1 MAIVLIT
8 VFVFGC
14 SSDLVLS
21 LLGIETGVDEQ
32 EFREATCKTSKYPF
46 LKKLDQDYLCP
57 FFIRDYKKTDGD
69 TSFIEGDHQL
79 EEGSSKGMVVPE
91 EKEKLLQEVLHTALR
106 KVYSEI
112 ECEKIIEDLAS
123 NPHNLLPRAAVRA
136 DSMDELYNDGRTRF
150 SGHDGCIE
158 CGISGDGGGHS
169 HATAG
174 SNGGA
179 DETATRCSF
188 VVT

>member
-14 SSDLVLS
+14 SSDLALS
-21 LLGIETGVDEQ
+21 FLGIETGVDEQ
-32 EFREATCKTSKYPF
+32 QFREATCKTSKYPF

-69 TSFIEGDHQL
+69 ASFIEGDHRS
-79 EEGSSKGMVVPE
+79 GKGMVVPE

-112 ECEKIIEDLAS
+112 ECDRIIEDLAS
-123 NPHNLLPRAAVRA
+123 NPQYPLRPRAAVRA
-136 DSMDELYNDGRTRF
+136 DSIDELYIDGRTCF
-150 SGHDGCIE
+150 TGHDGCME
-158 CGISGDGGGHS
+158 CGINDDGGGHS
-169 HATAG
+169 HPTVE

-179 DETATRCSF
+179 DKTVPF
-188 VVT
+188 L